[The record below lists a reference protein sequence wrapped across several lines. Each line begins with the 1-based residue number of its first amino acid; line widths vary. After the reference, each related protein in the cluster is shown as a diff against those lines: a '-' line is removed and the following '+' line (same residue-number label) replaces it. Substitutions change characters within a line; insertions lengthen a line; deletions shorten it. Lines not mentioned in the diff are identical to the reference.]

1 MNLKSTFTFP
11 ILLLA
16 LSSIVLFP
24 SCVDDEANPVD
35 DNLVRYEAS
44 SVPLEWMKLFTE
56 VDRYANNFRPGPA
69 PRALA
74 YMNIAA
80 YESVMAGMPDYKS
93 IQTLYSGL
101 SMPVDKSRNYHWPT
115 VVNTV
120 YANLMK
126 RFIPGNILLPSQQ
139 SDIQFKILALEQKF
153 NDEFEVKA
161 GKTVFDRSIKHGEE
175 IANAVWEWSK
185 TDPFGHEAFLNAR
198 PASYSPPQGPGLWQP
213 TPPDYGAALFPYWGN
228 VRTFAIKQE
237 DKLSRPPLTF
247 SENPSSPL
255 YAQAIEVKNIVQ
267 NLDFTNQWIAQFWS
281 DDQVGVAMSPPSRWI
296 AITNQ
301 VIQKEHANLELA
313 LYTYAKVS
321 ISLNDAGVACWHSK
335 YTYNVER
342 PISYIRRVIDPNFNV
357 HYLGFTPSF
366 PAYPSG
372 HSTFGAAAAE
382 VLSHIFGYDYSMT
395 DLTHE
400 NRTDFFGM
408 PRTFSSFYEMAEENA
423 YSRIPLGVHYRM
435 DAEEGVRHGYQIGR
449 RVNQMPFK
457 R

>member
-11 ILLLA
+11 FLLLA

-126 RFIPGNILLPSQQ
+126 RFVPGNILLPSQQ
-139 SDIQFKILALEQKF
+139 SDLQFKILALEQKF

-161 GKTVFDRSIKHGEE
+161 GKTVFDRSREHGEE

-185 TDPFGHEAFLNAR
+185 TDQFGHEAFLNAR

-267 NLDFTNQWIAQFWS
+267 SLDFTNQWIAQFWS

-321 ISLNDAGVACWHSK
+321 IALNDAGVACWHSK